1 MMENKSDKGGFWRRQ
16 SFLLPPLTA
25 AVVLL
30 CQQMASSNPS
40 GVVTVNILLLVL
52 NFFSYVGLLRGEKST
67 EKSVAIAAA
76 GFITLMAFVFNT
88 CVAGIPTPL
97 SDTGIFMNSLCG
109 MWVLVAVVQGI
120 SLLIQAVLQPTVEQE
135 TGASETNVWNRLQ
148 KVGGQLKPKAT
159 NSQEIIL
166 MLLRLATVLLAI
178 VSWWSTAQGMRD
190 YVFSQAWQAN
200 LASFAIQSILLGL
213 NFYLPTFW
221 RWIHSLR
228 GKICV
233 LALSGVVLF
242 CSSWFSYVF
251 IVGTVYEKS
260 WQTESR
266 LLVQSVY
273 RNELYKAD
281 EFVQISSNALRETLG
296 DEVAVLYT
304 ASKTADTETTQN
316 PSGLDLTADKASYA
330 DNADFAAKADKAS
343 YADNADFAAKNEI
356 ASAIQAMQ
364 TATQEGTSSG
374 VREQAAAALTQLT
387 EQVETRIGQLTQQI
401 SQTQDAL
408 TAAADAQ
415 TSAAS
420 ALRNAPYGSNTN
432 ASQSAYN
439 SAASRLSN
447 LQDTVNQQQQDLQDY
462 QQAQGILQRYAGAL
476 GIAGNAASVQT
487 GQALRSIQSAL
498 LQTDVDTEAI
508 EQQARTVFEQLQAAQ
523 DSGSDADFQTLLN
536 DMDSFIRKVQDYAV
550 LKSSDDALQNQ
561 IDSMTADTA
570 QDTENWEPLW
580 TEKIERLK
588 ATISGLPVSDSGQE
602 YDRADALDKL
612 DDAQRLYISEH
623 NPVDQALI
631 YLGSPYW
638 QLAAFSLVL
647 AFFLDIA
654 AFITGL
660 VIDVADRRKM
670 LEK

>member
-1 MMENKSDKGGFWRRQ
+1 MMENKSDKGGFWKRQ

-159 NSQEIIL
+159 NSQGMIL
-166 MLLRLATVLLAI
+166 TLLRLATVLLAI

-281 EFVQISSNALRETLG
+281 EFVQISSDALRETLG
-296 DEVAVLYT
+296 DEVAALY
-304 ASKTADTETTQN
+304 AAGKTVDTGTTQN
-316 PSGLDLTADKASYA
+316 PSGLDLQPTR
-330 DNADFAAKADKAS
+330 
-343 YADNADFAAKNEI
+343 
-356 ASAIQAMQ
+356 QATPTRRTLRQKMKLLRQ
-364 TATQEGTSSG
+364 SKQCRSPRR
-374 VREQAAAALTQLT
+374 REHPPACA
-387 EQVETRIGQLTQQI
+387 
-401 SQTQDAL
+401 
-408 TAAADAQ
+408 
-415 TSAAS
+415 
-420 ALRNAPYGSNTN
+420 N
-432 ASQSAYN
+432 
-439 SAASRLSN
+439 RLP
-447 LQDTVNQQQQDLQDY
+447 Q
-462 QQAQGILQRYAGAL
+462 
-476 GIAGNAASVQT
+476 
-487 GQALRSIQSAL
+487 
-498 LQTDVDTEAI
+498 
-508 EQQARTVFEQLQAAQ
+508 
-523 DSGSDADFQTLLN
+523 
-536 DMDSFIRKVQDYAV
+536 
-550 LKSSDDALQNQ
+550 
-561 IDSMTADTA
+561 
-570 QDTENWEPLW
+570 
-580 TEKIERLK
+580 
-588 ATISGLPVSDSGQE
+588 
-602 YDRADALDKL
+602 
-612 DDAQRLYISEH
+612 H
-623 NPVDQALI
+623 
-631 YLGSPYW
+631 
-638 QLAAFSLVL
+638 
-647 AFFLDIA
+647 
-654 AFITGL
+654 
-660 VIDVADRRKM
+660 
-670 LEK
+670 

>member
-1 MMENKSDKGGFWRRQ
+1 MENKSDKGGFWKRQ

-76 GFITLMAFVFNT
+76 SFITLMAFVFNT

-109 MWVLVAVVQGI
+109 MWVLVAVVQGS

-135 TGASETNVWNRLQ
+135 TGASATNVWNRLQ
-148 KVGGQLKPKAT
+148 KAVGRLKPKAED
-159 NSQEIIL
+159 SQEMIL
-166 MLLRLATVLLAI
+166 TLLRLATVLLAI

-281 EFVQISSNALRETLG
+281 EFVQISSDALRETLG
-296 DEVAVLYT
+296 DEVAALYT

-330 DNADFAAKADKAS
+330 DNADFAANS
-343 YADNADFAAKNEI
+343 EI

-387 EQVETRIGQLTQQI
+387 KQVETRIEQLTQQI
-401 SQTQDAL
+401 SQAQDAL
-408 TAAADAQ
+408 TAATDAQ

-420 ALRNAPYGSNTN
+420 ALRYAPYGSNTN
-432 ASQSAYN
+432 ALQSAYN

-462 QQAQGILQRYAGAL
+462 QQAQGILQRYAGVL

-508 EQQARTVFEQLQAAQ
+508 EQQALCLNNCKPHRTV
-523 DSGSDADFQTLLN
+523 DR
-536 DMDSFIRKVQDYAV
+536 M
-550 LKSSDDALQNQ
+550 Q
-561 IDSMTADTA
+561 IF
-570 QDTENWEPLW
+570 
-580 TEKIERLK
+580 RH
-588 ATISGLPVSDSGQE
+588 
-602 YDRADALDKL
+602 Y
-612 DDAQRLYISEH
+612 
-623 NPVDQALI
+623 
-631 YLGSPYW
+631 
-638 QLAAFSLVL
+638 
-647 AFFLDIA
+647 
-654 AFITGL
+654 
-660 VIDVADRRKM
+660 
-670 LEK
+670 

>member
-1 MMENKSDKGGFWRRQ
+1 MMENKSDKGGFWKRQ

-76 GFITLMAFVFNT
+76 SFITLMAFVFNT

-109 MWVLVAVVQGI
+109 MWVLVAVVQGS

-135 TGASETNVWNRLQ
+135 TGASATNVWNRLQ
-148 KVGGQLKPKAT
+148 KAVGRLKPKAED
-159 NSQEIIL
+159 SQEMIL
-166 MLLRLATVLLAI
+166 TLLRLATVLLAI

-281 EFVQISSNALRETLG
+281 EFVQISSDALRETLG
-296 DEVAVLYT
+296 DEVAALYT
-304 ASKTADTETTQN
+304 ASKN

-330 DNADFAAKADKAS
+330 DNADFAA
-343 YADNADFAAKNEI
+343 NNEI

-364 TATQEGTSSG
+364 IATQEGTSSG

-387 EQVETRIGQLTQQI
+387 EQVETRIEQLTQQI

-432 ASQSAYN
+432 ALQSAYN

-462 QQAQGILQRYAGAL
+462 QQAQGILQRYAGVL

-550 LKSSDDALQNQ
+550 LKSSGDALQNQ

-588 ATISGLPVSDSGQE
+588 AIISGLPVSDSGQE

>member
-1 MMENKSDKGGFWRRQ
+1 
-16 SFLLPPLTA
+16 
-25 AVVLL
+25 
-30 CQQMASSNPS
+30 
-40 GVVTVNILLLVL
+40 
-52 NFFSYVGLLRGEKST
+52 
-67 EKSVAIAAA
+67 
-76 GFITLMAFVFNT
+76 
-88 CVAGIPTPL
+88 
-97 SDTGIFMNSLCG
+97 
-109 MWVLVAVVQGI
+109 
-120 SLLIQAVLQPTVEQE
+120 
-135 TGASETNVWNRLQ
+135 
-148 KVGGQLKPKAT
+148 
-159 NSQEIIL
+159 

-281 EFVQISSNALRETLG
+281 EFVQISSDALRETLG
-296 DEVAVLYT
+296 DEVAALYT
-304 ASKTADTETTQN
+304 ASKAADTETTQN
-316 PSGLDLTADKASYA
+316 PSGLDLT
-330 DNADFAAKADKAS
+330 ADKAS

-387 EQVETRIGQLTQQI
+387 KQVETRIGQLTQQI

-408 TAAADAQ
+408 TAAANAQ

-432 ASQSAYN
+432 ALQSAYN

-462 QQAQGILQRYAGAL
+462 QQAQGILQRYAGVL

-550 LKSSDDALQNQ
+550 LKSSGDALQNQ

-570 QDTENWEPLW
+570 QDTENWAPLW

>member
-1 MMENKSDKGGFWRRQ
+1 MMENKSDKGGFWKRQ
-16 SFLLPPLTA
+16 FFLLPPLTA

-281 EFVQISSNALRETLG
+281 EFVQISSDALRETLG

-316 PSGLDLTADKASYA
+316 PSGLDLT
-330 DNADFAAKADKAS
+330 ADKAS

-415 TSAAS
+415 TSTAS

-432 ASQSAYN
+432 A
-439 SAASRLSN
+439 LSN

-462 QQAQGILQRYAGAL
+462 QQAQGILQRYAGVL

-550 LKSSDDALQNQ
+550 LKSSGDALQNQ

-631 YLGSPYW
+631 YLESPYW

>member
-1 MMENKSDKGGFWRRQ
+1 MMENKSDKGGFWKRQ

-159 NSQEIIL
+159 NPQEIIL

-281 EFVQISSNALRETLG
+281 EFVQISSDALRETLG
-296 DEVAVLYT
+296 DEVAALYT

-316 PSGLDLTADKASYA
+316 PSGLDLT
-330 DNADFAAKADKAS
+330 ADKAS

-387 EQVETRIGQLTQQI
+387 KQVETRIGQLTQQI

-432 ASQSAYN
+432 ALQSAYN

-462 QQAQGILQRYAGAL
+462 QQAQGILQRYAGVL

>member
-1 MMENKSDKGGFWRRQ
+1 MMENKSDKGGFWKRQ

-52 NFFSYVGLLRGEKST
+52 NFFSYVGLLRGEKAQ
-67 EKSVAIAAA
+67 KIRGDRARA
-76 GFITLMAFVFNT
+76 FITLMAFVFNT

-120 SLLIQAVLQPTVEQE
+120 SLLIQAVLQPTLEQE
-135 TGASETNVWNRLQ
+135 TGASATNVWNRLQ
-148 KVGGQLKPKAT
+148 KAVGRLKPKAED
-159 NSQEIIL
+159 SQETIL
-166 MLLRLATVLLAI
+166 TLLRLATVLLAI

-281 EFVQISSNALRETLG
+281 EFVQISSDALRETLG
-296 DEVAVLYT
+296 DEVAALYT

-330 DNADFAAKADKAS
+330 DNADFAANS
-343 YADNADFAAKNEI
+343 EI

-364 TATQEGTSSG
+364 TATQEEASSG

-387 EQVETRIGQLTQQI
+387 EQVETHIGQLTQQI

-432 ASQSAYN
+432 ALQSAYS

-462 QQAQGILQRYAGAL
+462 QQAQGILQRYAGVL

-550 LKSSDDALQNQ
+550 LKSSGDALQNQ

-580 TEKIERLK
+580 TEKNERLK

>member
-1 MMENKSDKGGFWRRQ
+1 MEKNSDKGGFWKRQ
-16 SFLLPPLTA
+16 AFLLPPLTA

-30 CQQMASSNPS
+30 CQQMVSSHPS

-88 CVAGIPTPL
+88 CVAEIPTPL
-97 SDTGIFMNSLCG
+97 SNAGIFINSLCG
-109 MWVLVAVVQGI
+109 MWVLVAAVQGI
-120 SLLIQAVLQPTVEQE
+120 SLLIQAALQQTAAQE
-135 TGASETNVWNRLQ
+135 TETNIWDRLQ
-148 KVGGQLKPKAT
+148 KAVERLKPQAAD
-159 NSQEIIL
+159 SQGMIL
-166 MLLRLATVLLAI
+166 TLLRLATVLLAI

-281 EFVQISSNALRETLG
+281 EFVQISSDTLRETLG
-296 DEVAVLYT
+296 DEVAALYA
-304 ASKTADTETTQN
+304 ASKTADTDTAQN
-316 PSGLDLTADKASYA
+316 PSGLDLAADKASYA
-330 DNADFAAKADKAS
+330 DD
-343 YADNADFAAKNEI
+343 ADFAAKNEI

-364 TATQEGTSSG
+364 TATQEGASSG

-387 EQVETRIGQLTQQI
+387 EQVETRIEQLTQQV

-408 TAAADAQ
+408 TAAAEAQ
-415 TSAAS
+415 NSAAS
-420 ALRNAPYGSNTN
+420 ALRNAPYGSNTTALQN
-432 ASQSAYN
+432 AYS

-447 LQDTVNQQQQDLQDY
+447 LQDTMNRQQQDLQDY
-462 QQAQGILQRYAGAL
+462 QQAQGILQRYAGVL
-476 GIAGNAASVQT
+476 GIAESAASVQT

-498 LQTDVDTEAI
+498 LQTDVDTDAI
-508 EQQARTVFEQLQAAQ
+508 EQQARAVFEQLQAAQ
-523 DSGSDADFQTLLN
+523 DSGADADFQTLLN

-550 LKSSDDALQNQ
+550 LKASGDALQNQ
-561 IDSMTADTA
+561 INSMAADTT

-580 TEKIERLK
+580 TEKLELLK

-602 YDRADALDKL
+602 YDRADALDQL

-631 YLGSPYW
+631 YLGSPYC
-638 QLAAFSLVL
+638 QLAVFSLIL

-670 LEK
+670 SER